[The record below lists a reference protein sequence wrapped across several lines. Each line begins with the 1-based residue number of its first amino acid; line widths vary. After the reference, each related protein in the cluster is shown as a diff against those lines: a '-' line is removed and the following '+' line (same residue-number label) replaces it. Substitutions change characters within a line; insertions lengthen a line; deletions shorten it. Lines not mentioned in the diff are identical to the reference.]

1 VSRRKIEWLPESSLL
16 EVQIYLIRKIN
27 AITAEILGIIC
38 SRINVLKL
46 IYTDNESKSKVDI
59 NNNHK
64 CRIN

>member
-1 VSRRKIEWLPESSLL
+1 MLNGYPPEYAVSESSLL

-46 IYTDNESKSKVDI
+46 IFTDNESKSKVDI
-59 NNNHK
+59 NNITNAE
-64 CRIN
+64 